1 MLLLECGSLLDCLNI
16 GFLLIGL
23 DTIKGGGGNAD
34 ELVGSL
40 PAKLKL
46 NTCSENSTT
55 EKTYGI
61 SLRAEYAGGG
71 TAKAGWGANGA
82 NVMIIQEIKR

>member
-1 MLLLECGSLLDCLNI
+1 M
-16 GFLLIGL
+16 GL

-46 NTCSENSTT
+46 NTCSENSTLLGLT
-55 EKTYGI
+55 GLDSVLE
-61 SLRAEYAGGG
+61 LLLLLL
-71 TAKAGWGANGA
+71 
-82 NVMIIQEIKR
+82 